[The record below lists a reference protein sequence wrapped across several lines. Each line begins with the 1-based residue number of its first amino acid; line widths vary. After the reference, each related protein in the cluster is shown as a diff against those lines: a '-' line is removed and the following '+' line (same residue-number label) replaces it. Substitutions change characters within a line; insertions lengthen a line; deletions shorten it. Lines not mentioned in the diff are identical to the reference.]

1 MKDEHSVAIPASVLA
16 EAQTKVNEVAELLK
30 PYLFNLTPAQRK
42 ERLKLGD
49 KSLAFASKSY
59 DYANSNSEFVP
70 SYLDMEMFDIDMK
83 DTTGL
88 RVLLITLNQI
98 TTGIDDTVMISGGEA
113 YNAALVFYN
122 AVKQAAKQ
130 NIPGAKAIYEELKK
144 RFPGRPSK
152 KTEEKEETE

>member
-1 MKDEHSVAIPASVLA
+1 MKNEHSVAIPANVLA
-16 EAQTKVNEVAELLK
+16 EAQEKVNEVAELLK
-30 PYLFNLTPAQRK
+30 PYLFNLTPTQRM

-59 DYANSNSEFVP
+59 DYASSNAEFVP

-88 RVLLITLNQI
+88 RVLQITLNQI
-98 TTGIDDTVMISGGEA
+98 AAGVDDTVMISGGES

-122 AVKQAAKQ
+122 AIKQAAKQ
-130 NIPGAKAIYEELKK
+130 NVPSAKTIYEELKK
-144 RFPGRPSK
+144 RFPGRPAK
-152 KTEEKEETE
+152 KAQESE